1 MTSVAERGGCG
12 LVAVVRDAGGGEEL
26 VGEAFYGL
34 LANGDGE
41 LSLTVDD
48 TWRGWLGP
56 YLLDALIEQAA
67 ERGVPNLEGDV
78 LLTNRPMLALARARG
93 CGWLVPA
100 DWSMQR
106 VIIGTDGSTPVWPAP
121 HDRRRVLVE
130 GAGLWPERD
139 RLGADAEL
147 IACPGPVHRRRPC
160 PVLEGRPCP
169 LVAGAD
175 VVIVH
180 PTDAPEWRDLV
191 AAHPEVDPGVEL
203 DVR

>member
-1 MTSVAERGGCG
+1 MTTVAARGGYG
-12 LVAVVRDAGGGEEL
+12 LVAVVRHDDGEEDL

-34 LANGDGE
+34 LPNGDGE

-67 ERGVPNLEGDV
+67 QHGVPNLEGDI

-93 CGWLVPA
+93 CGWLPPA

-106 VIIGTDGSTPVWPAP
+106 VIIGTDGSTAVWPEP
-121 HDRRRVLVE
+121 HDGRRVLVE
-130 GAGLWPERD
+130 GAGLWPDQE

-147 IACPGPVHRRRPC
+147 IACPGPLHRKLPC

-169 LVAGAD
+169 LVEGAD
-175 VVIVH
+175 LVVVH
-180 PTDAPEWRDLV
+180 PTDAPEWHDLV
-191 AAHPEVDPGVEL
+191 AAQPKVHPDAKIEV
-203 DVR
+203 R